1 MLELLRRRS
10 TPLTTAGL
18 ILVSLALLVTNSR
31 GGQRVDPLGVVFLE
45 LVTPIADLGTHVSST
60 LTSTWSAYVDLV
72 GARQEREWLRT
83 RVRALEEDAD
93 QASAISDENER
104 LRALLGLRDTLP
116 TSAVAARITGAEAS
130 GLFRTA
136 TLNKG
141 EADGVSEGF
150 AVIAGGGVV
159 GRVVAT
165 SPHASRVL
173 LLDDH
178 ASGVD
183 ALVRRTRARG
193 IVEGGSQAGCRLKYV
208 KRRED
213 IRVGDKVI
221 TSGLDG
227 IFPKGLAIGEIVQ
240 LSEEEH
246 GLYRTAEVRPAV
258 EFAKLEEVLVVEPPT
273 REVPP
278 PPTQA
283 AVTGDGPG
291 G

>member
-1 MLELLRRRS
+1 VLALLRRRS
-10 TPLTTAGL
+10 TPLTATAL

-31 GGQRVDPLGVVFLE
+31 GGQRIDPLGVVFLE
-45 LVTPIADLGTHVSST
+45 LVTPIAHLATSISSSAA
-60 LTSTWSAYVDLV
+60 STWNAYVDLV
-72 GARQEREWLRT
+72 GARQEREWLRG
-83 RVRALEEDAD
+83 RVRALEAQADAT
-93 QASAISDENER
+93 SSISRENER

-116 TSAVAARITGAEAS
+116 DSAVAARITGAEAS

-141 EADGVSEGF
+141 ERAGVSEGF
-150 AVIAGGGVV
+150 AVIAGDGVV

-213 IRVGDKVI
+213 IRVGDTVI

-240 LSEEEH
+240 LGEEEH
-246 GLYRTAEVRPAV
+246 GLYRTADIRPAV

-278 PPTQA
+278 PPTRA
-283 AVTGDGPG
+283 AVAPGEPDG
-291 G
+291 

>member
-1 MLELLRRRS
+1 MLDLLRRRS
-10 TPLTTAGL
+10 TPLSTAAL

-45 LVTPIADLGTHVSST
+45 LVTPIADLATRISST
-60 LTSTWSAYVDLV
+60 LTHTWSSYVDLV
-72 GARQEREWLRT
+72 GARQEREWLRS
-83 RVRALEEDAD
+83 RVRSLEAEADA
-93 QASAISDENER
+93 ASAIARENER

-141 EADGVSEGF
+141 RSDGVAEGF

-159 GRVVAT
+159 GRIVAT

-258 EFAKLEEVLVVEPPT
+258 EFAKLEEVLVVEPPS

-283 AVTGDGPG
+283 TVAG
-291 G
+291 GESGG

>member
-1 MLELLRRRS
+1 MLDLLRRRS
-10 TPLTTAGL
+10 TPLATAAL
-18 ILVSLALLVTNSR
+18 ILISLALLVTNSR

-45 LVTPIADLGTHVSST
+45 LVTPIADLGTHISST
-60 LTSTWSAYVDLV
+60 LTSTWRSYVDLV
-72 GARQEREWLRT
+72 GVRQEREWLRS
-83 RVRALEEDAD
+83 RVRNLETEADA
-93 QASAISDENER
+93 ASAIAQENER
-104 LRALLGLRDTLP
+104 LRELLGLREILA

-141 EADGVSEGF
+141 ESDGVTEGF

-183 ALVRRTRARG
+183 SLVRRTRARG
-193 IVEGGSQAGCRLKYV
+193 IVEGGSAAGCRLKYV

-213 IRVGDKVI
+213 IRVGDKLI

-227 IFPKGLAIGEIVQ
+227 IFPKGLAIGEIVE

-246 GLYRTAEVRPAV
+246 GLYRTAEVRPTV
-258 EFAKLEEVLVVEPPT
+258 EFAKLEEVLIVEPPT

-278 PPTQA
+278 PPSRA
-283 AVTGDGPG
+283 AVEGSASDG
-291 G
+291 

>member
-1 MLELLRRRS
+1 LLGLLRRHS
-10 TPLTTAGL
+10 TPLATVAL
-18 ILVSLALLVTNSR
+18 LLASLALLVTNSS
-31 GGQRVDPLGVVFLE
+31 GGRRVDPLGVVFLE
-45 LVTPIADLGTHVSST
+45 VVTPIAHLSRRVSSS
-60 LTSTWSAYVDLV
+60 LADTWNSYVDLV
-72 GARQEREWLRT
+72 GARQEREWLRS
-83 RVRALEEDAD
+83 RVRDLEAEADA
-93 QASAISDENER
+93 AGAVARENER
-104 LRALLGLRDTLP
+104 LTELLELRESLP
-116 TSAVAARITGAEAS
+116 GDAVAARITSADAS

-141 EADGVSEGF
+141 ERAGVAKGF
-150 AVIAGGGVV
+150 AVVTPGGVV
-159 GRVVAT
+159 GKVVAT
-165 SPHASRVL
+165 SPHAARIL

-227 IFPKGLAIGEIVQ
+227 IFPKGMPIGEIVH
-240 LSEEEH
+240 LGEEEH
-246 GLYRTAEVRPAV
+246 GLYRTAEIRPAV
-258 EFAKLEEVLVVEPPT
+258 DFSKLEEVLVVAPPN

-278 PPTQA
+278 VPGQA
-283 AVTGDGPG
+283 EG
-291 G
+291 GG

>member
-1 MLELLRRRS
+1 MLELLRLRA
-10 TPLTTAGL
+10 TPITTAALL
-18 ILVSLALLVTNSR
+18 IASLALLVTNSR
-31 GGQRVDPLGVVFLE
+31 GEKRVDPLGVVFLE
-45 LVTPIADLGTHVSST
+45 LVTPIADLATHVSGT
-60 LTSTWSAYVDLV
+60 LSRTWNAYVDLV
-72 GARQEREWLRT
+72 GARQEREWLRA
-83 RVRALEEDAD
+83 RVRTLEEEAD
-93 QASAISDENER
+93 QAGSISDENER

-141 EADGVSEGF
+141 HQDGIARGF
-150 AVIAGGGVV
+150 AVISGGGAV
-159 GRVVAT
+159 GQIVST

-193 IVEGGSQAGCRLKYV
+193 IVEGGTQAGCRLKYV

-240 LSEEEH
+240 LGEEDH
-246 GLYRTAEVRPAV
+246 GLYRTADIRPAV
-258 EFAKLEEVLVVEPPT
+258 EFAKLEEVLIVEPPS

-278 PPTQA
+278 PATQA
-283 AVTGDGPG
+283 SVARTEPDG
-291 G
+291 

>member
-1 MLELLRRRS
+1 
-10 TPLTTAGL
+10 
-18 ILVSLALLVTNSR
+18 
-31 GGQRVDPLGVVFLE
+31 
-45 LVTPIADLGTHVSST
+45 VTPIADLGTHISST
-60 LTSTWSAYVDLV
+60 LANTWNAYVDLV
-72 GARQEREWLRT
+72 GARQEREWLRD
-83 RVRALEEDAD
+83 RVRSLEAEADA
-93 QASAISDENER
+93 ASAVARENER
-104 LRALLGLRDTLP
+104 LRALLELRGTLP
-116 TSAVAARITGAEAS
+116 ASAVAARITGAEAS

-141 EADGVSEGF
+141 ARDGISDGF
-150 AVIAGGGVV
+150 AVIAGDGVV
-159 GRVVAT
+159 GRVVAI

-193 IVEGGSQAGCRLKYV
+193 IVEGGSQAGCRMKYV

-213 IRVGDKVI
+213 LRVGDKVI

-240 LSEEEH
+240 LGEEAH
-246 GLYRTAEVRPAV
+246 GLYRTAEIRPAV

-283 AVTGDGPG
+283 ASGPEPHR
-291 G
+291 

>member
-1 MLELLRRRS
+1 MLDLLRRRS
-10 TPLTTAGL
+10 TPLSTAAL

-45 LVTPIADLGTHVSST
+45 LVTPIADLGTRVSST
-60 LTSTWSAYVDLV
+60 LTNTWNSYVDLV

-83 RVRALEEDAD
+83 RVRSLEAEAD
-93 QASAISDENER
+93 SASAIARENER

-141 EADGVSEGF
+141 HSDGVAEGF

-165 SPHASRVL
+165 SPHASRIL

-193 IVEGGSQAGCRLKYV
+193 IVEGGSRAGCRLKYV

-227 IFPKGLAIGEIVQ
+227 IFPKGLAIGEIVH

-283 AVTGDGPG
+283 SVTGAETDG
-291 G
+291 